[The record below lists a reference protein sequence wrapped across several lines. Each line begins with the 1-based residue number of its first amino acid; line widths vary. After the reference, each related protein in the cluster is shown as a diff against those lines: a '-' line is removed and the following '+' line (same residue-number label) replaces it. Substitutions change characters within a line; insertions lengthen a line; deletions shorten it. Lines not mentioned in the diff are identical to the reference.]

1 MHQIKLDE
9 ILAGYSLSTSQGGEL
24 VPIQYRGFVLQSE
37 GREFIRKAEGVVN
50 GILSKLPVSI
60 TPNDVKTLVVIINR
74 NLEAEVYINEC
85 DVIAN
90 AVVSKSVNKGDPVT
104 KNDLYH
110 IHSVNL
116 SGINFPSDC
125 SYIVLL
131 TNGWDR
137 VFYYDFGPTIGSDD
151 RKLIDYDVNRL
162 FGLGLSASLFFEMF
176 DLSSTEWEKIIN
188 TGWFPFSYLTYGQQ
202 ENLINHIKYDWDMS
216 AIIEGINDTFIGGK
230 DEWLAALNANKALS
244 KHLKLVSKA
253 LTHHVNGD
261 YDSAIHMLYPRLEA
275 LLREDFISKNPGKKG
290 RKQQALADHIGTNI
304 TGHSHQLSRY
314 FPEKFS
320 EYILKSY
327 FKDFDPNVDSDFVS
341 RNSLSHGSVG
351 ESAFT
356 LSSSIVGFLILDQ
369 IHRYTHFSNIATLE
383 RG

>member
-1 MHQIKLDE
+1 MYHIKLDE
-9 ILAGYSLSTSQGGEL
+9 ILAGYSLSTSQGSEL
-24 VPIQYRGFVLQSE
+24 VSVQYRGFVLQSE
-37 GREFIRKAEGVVN
+37 GREFIRKTEGVVN
-50 GILSKLPVSI
+50 RILSKLPVSI
-60 TPNDVKTLVVIINR
+60 SPNDVKTLVVIINQ
-74 NLEAEVYINEC
+74 NLEADVYINEC
-85 DVIAN
+85 DVMAC
-90 AVVSKSVNKGDPVT
+90 AVVSKSVKKGDPVT
-104 KNDLYH
+104 KSDLYH

-116 SGINFPSDC
+116 SDIKFPNDC

-151 RKLIDYDVNRL
+151 RKLIDYDVNRVL
-162 FGLGLSASLFFEMF
+162 GLGLSASLFFEMF
-176 DLSSTEWEKIIN
+176 DLSSEEWEKIIN
-188 TGWFPFSYLTYGQQ
+188 TGWFPFSSLTYKQQ

-230 DEWLAALNANKALS
+230 DEWLATLNTNEALR
-244 KHLKLVSKA
+244 KHLNLVSKA

-261 YDSAIHMLYPRLEA
+261 YESAIHMLYPRLEA
-275 LLREDFISKNPGKKG
+275 LLREDFISKNPSMKG
-290 RKQQALADHIGTNI
+290 RKQQVLANHIGTNI

-320 EYILKSY
+320 EYVLKSY
-327 FKDFDPNVDSDFVS
+327 FKDFDPDVESDFVS

-351 ESAFT
+351 ESALT

-369 IHRYTHFSNIATLE
+369 IHRYTHFSNNVTLD

>member
-1 MHQIKLDE
+1 MYHIKLDE

-24 VPIQYRGFVLQSE
+24 VSVQYRGIVLQSE

-50 GILSKLPVSI
+50 RILSKLPVFIS
-60 TPNDVKTLVVIINR
+60 PNDVKTLVVIIR
-74 NLEAEVYINEC
+74 QNLEADVYINEC
-85 DVIAN
+85 DVTAS
-90 AVVSKSVNKGDPVT
+90 AVVSKNVNKGDPVT
-104 KNDLYH
+104 KSDLYH

-116 SGINFPSDC
+116 SDINFPNDC

-137 VFYYDFGPTIGSDD
+137 IFYYDFGPTIGSDD
-151 RKLIDYDVNRL
+151 WKLIDYDVNRVL
-162 FGLGLSASLFFEMF
+162 GLGLSASLFFEMF
-176 DLSSTEWEKIIN
+176 DLSSEEWAKIIN
-188 TGWFPFSYLTYGQQ
+188 TGWFPFSYLTYEQQ

-230 DEWLAALNANKALS
+230 DEWLATLNANEALR
-244 KHLKLVSKA
+244 KHLNLVSKA

-261 YDSAIHMLYPRLEA
+261 YESAIHMLYPRLEA
-275 LLREDFISKNPGKKG
+275 LLREDFISKNPGLQG
-290 RKQQALADHIGTNI
+290 RKQQVLANHIGTNI
-304 TGHSHQLSRY
+304 TGYSHQLSRY

-320 EYILKSY
+320 EYVLKSY
-327 FKDFDPNVDSDFVS
+327 FKDFDPDVESDFVS

-351 ESAFT
+351 ESALT

-369 IHRYTHFSNIATLE
+369 IHRYTHFSKNVMLDRE
-383 RG
+383 

>member
-1 MHQIKLDE
+1 MYQIKLDE

-24 VPIQYRGFVLQSE
+24 VSVQYRGCVLQSE
-37 GREFIRKAEGVVN
+37 GREFIRKAEGVLN

-60 TPNDVKTLVVIINR
+60 TPNDVKTLVVIIDR
-74 NLEAEVYINEC
+74 DLSADVYINEC
-85 DVIAN
+85 GVIMN
-90 AVVSKSVNKGDPVT
+90 AVANKSVNKGDPVT

-110 IHSVNL
+110 IHSVSL
-116 SGINFPSDC
+116 SDISFPSDC

-151 RKLIDYDVNRL
+151 RKLIDYDVKRFL
-162 FGLGLSASLFFEMF
+162 GLGLSASLFFEMF
-176 DLSSTEWEKIIN
+176 DLSSNEWDKIIN
-188 TGWFPFSYLTYGQQ
+188 TGWFPFSYLTYEQQ
-202 ENLINHIKYDWDMS
+202 KSLINHIKYDWDMR
-216 AIIEGINDTFIGGK
+216 AIVEGINDTFIDGK
-230 DEWLAALNANKALS
+230 DEWLADLNANEALR
-244 KHLKLVSKA
+244 KHLNLVSKA
-253 LTHHVNGD
+253 LTHHINGD

-275 LLREDFISKNPGKKG
+275 LLREDFISKNPGMQG
-290 RKQQALADHIGTNI
+290 RKQQALASHIGTNI
-304 TGHSHQLSRY
+304 TGRSHQLSRY

-327 FKDFDPNVDSDFVS
+327 FKDFDPDVDSNFVS

-351 ESAFT
+351 DSALT

-369 IHRYTHFSNIATLE
+369 IHRYTHFSNNVTLE

>member
-1 MHQIKLDE
+1 MYQIQLDE

-24 VPIQYRGFVLQSE
+24 VSVQYRGFVLQSE

-50 GILSKLPVSI
+50 NILSKLPESI
-60 TPNDVKTLVVIINR
+60 SPHEVNTLVVIIR
-74 NLEAEVYINEC
+74 QNLEADVYINEC
-85 DVIAN
+85 DVMAS

-116 SGINFPSDC
+116 SNVNFPNDC
-125 SYIVLL
+125 SYVVLL
-131 TNGWDR
+131 ANGWDR
-137 VFYYDFGPTIGSDD
+137 VFYYDFGPTMGSDD
-151 RKLIDYDVNRL
+151 RKLIDYDVNRFL
-162 FGLGLSASLFFEMF
+162 GLGLSASLFFEMF
-176 DLSSTEWEKIIN
+176 DLSSEEWEKIIN
-188 TGWFPFSYLTYGQQ
+188 TGWFPFSYLTYEQQ
-202 ENLINHIKYDWDMS
+202 EKLINHIKYNWDMS
-216 AIIEGINDTFIGGK
+216 AIIEGINKTFIDGK
-230 DEWLAALNANKALS
+230 DEWLAALRANEAIS
-244 KHLKLVSKA
+244 KHLHLVNKA

-275 LLREDFISKNPGKKG
+275 LLREDFISKNPGMQG
-290 RKQQALADHIGTNI
+290 RKQMVLANHIGTNI
-304 TGHSHQLSRY
+304 TDHSHQLSRY
-314 FPEKFS
+314 FPENFS

-327 FKDFDPNVDSDFVS
+327 FKDFEPDVESDFVS

-351 ESAFT
+351 ESALT

-369 IHRYTHFSNIATLE
+369 IHRYTHFSKNVMLD